1 MKELLFRTHD
11 STELLPVLNN
21 LNHEFSV
28 DSHAETLVVLAV
40 TKYSSTMDMVEPV
53 ELFSGT
59 PQNVGTII
67 ISGPPAGGKSTQ
79 CKMLLKRYGLTHIS
93 AGDLLRARQKLIPVL
108 SKYMENGLLVPDDL
122 VCSIVKERLA
132 EQDCRDRGVLLDGFP
147 RTRKQAE
154 ALEELGVQ
162 IEKVIILDVPDEIVI
177 SRVSGRRI
185 DPVSGEVYH
194 IENNPPT
201 KPEVAER
208 LITRDDDTREK
219 MVQRLRAYH
228 KNITAIKSFYT
239 SKKICSVT
247 ADLNPA
253 AVFDQIRNYLEGDM
267 YWGCLINRM
276 VTIRSYETSFETGG
290 SLDMITI
297 SRYFD
302 HMVWLMQTRGALA
315 DIPVNDVHFVVRA
328 HASELLRPLI
338 PGCVL
343 SLRIWIEHVGTTSV
357 TLGFSARATQTSLRE
372 AQRFTGR
379 FVNGEKYASEISS
392 MLAKGEEE
400 LEVEVAR
407 GSTTLVAVKALT
419 RKTVT
424 VPFRNHYKRLVRHGG
439 EFSRQKKRTLRS
451 GNRLIFDRKSLEI
464 GNTKCNSFEMSWLIQ
479 PKDIG
484 VDGTLS
490 AATCV
495 SYLETVRFAAE
506 ANCAYQSDSR
516 EEKRAKVEASIVSR
530 TNKTRDYTSNYKPHL
545 LRIETVSFAHVG
557 DLVRMITWALPEP
570 KGVFRKAVDKGSQC
584 IGFEL
589 YNVSSGNDLIL
600 RGCQLVDIRNTEA
613 PVVRASL

>member
-1 MKELLFRTHD
+1 MEK
-11 STELLPVLNN
+11 S
-21 LNHEFSV
+21 
-28 DSHAETLVVLAV
+28 
-40 TKYSSTMDMVEPV
+40 EPG

-79 CKMLLKRYGLTHIS
+79 CKLLLKRYGLTHIS

-132 EQDCRDRGVLLDGFP
+132 EQDCKDRGVLLDGFP

-194 IENNPPT
+194 IENNPPKKT
-201 KPEVAER
+201 EVAER
-208 LITRDDDTREK
+208 LITRDDDTKEK
-219 MVQRLRAYH
+219 MEQRLKSYH
-228 KNITAIKSFYT
+228 RNIAAIKSFYT
-239 SKKICSVT
+239 AKKICNVT

-267 YWGCLINRM
+267 YWGCLINRV
-276 VTIRSYETSFETGG
+276 VTVRSYETSFETGG

-302 HMVWLMQTRGALA
+302 HMIWLMQTRGALA

-328 HASELLRPLI
+328 HASELEQPLI
-338 PGCVL
+338 PGCEL
-343 SLRIWIEHVGTTSV
+343 SLRIWIQNVGTTSV
-357 TLGFSARATQTSLRE
+357 TLGFSARATRTSLKE
-372 AQRFTGR
+372 AYRFTGR
-379 FVNGEKYASEISS
+379 FVDGQKYANEISC
-392 MLAKGEEE
+392 MLAEGDDETEI
-400 LEVEVAR
+400 EVAR

-419 RKTVT
+419 RKAVT

-439 EFSRQKKRTLRS
+439 EFRRTKKRILRS
-451 GNRLIFDRKSLEI
+451 SNKQIFDRKSLEF
-464 GNTKCNSFEMSWLIQ
+464 GNNKVNSFEMSWLIQ
-479 PKDIG
+479 PKDIS

-506 ANCAYQSDSR
+506 ANCAYQSS
-516 EEKRAKVEASIVSR
+516 AKDKLQNLSERDESAFIGSLSE
-530 TNKTRDYTSNYKPHL
+530 TRDYASNPKPHL
-545 LRIETVSFAHVG
+545 LRIETVSYARVG

-570 KGVFRKAVDKGSQC
+570 LGVFRKAVDAGSQC

-589 YNVSSGNDLIL
+589 YNVSSNNELIL
-600 RGCQLVDIRNTEA
+600 RGCQLVDIKTNDA